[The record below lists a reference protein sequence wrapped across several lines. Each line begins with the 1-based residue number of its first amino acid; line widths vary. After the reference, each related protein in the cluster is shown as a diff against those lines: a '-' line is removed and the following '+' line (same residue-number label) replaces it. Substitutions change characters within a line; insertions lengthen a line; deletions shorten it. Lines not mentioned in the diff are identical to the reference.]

1 MTRIRRRELLAGATA
16 MSALVVSGCLSR
28 AREELGGQSD
38 PTEDPGDTDLGGGT
52 EPTDGNGT
60 DPTDGNGDEPAADQ
74 SVEGADASDSPG
86 IDDASIETLGSDCG
100 SPDDGGI
107 TVDVTENTVAV
118 DGVLPAPNPCH
129 EAVLVDMGLEDET
142 LSVVIDVADTTAEDE
157 GCVMCHG
164 KVEYLAEV
172 EPVDLSEIES
182 VAVTHETGNRH
193 TTEIDPG
200 DVEDSDDSEDAS
212 DPDDGTEEGPIEQ
225 ASIET
230 VDTGCGSGDEAITID
245 FDDGEVGV
253 TGVVS
258 TSNPCHEAVLDSVTV
273 EDDHLSV
280 VVAPRST
287 LEEGEVCV
295 QCIGAIKYEARIVPS
310 DPSVMETVTVEHA
323 SGTESTA
330 TR

>member
-1 MTRIRRRELLAGATA
+1 MTRIGRRELLAGATS

-28 AREELGGQSD
+28 ARDELGGQSD
-38 PTEDPGDTDLGGGT
+38 STDDPGNPDTS
-52 EPTDGNGT
+52 DGNGT
-60 DPTDGNGDEPAADQ
+60 DPDDGNGTDPDDGNGDEPAPDQ
-74 SVEGADASDSPG
+74 SAEGADVTDSPG
-86 IDDASIETLGSDCG
+86 IDGASIETLESDCG
-100 SPDDGGI
+100 SPDDDGI
-107 TVDVTENTVAV
+107 AVDVAENTVVV

-129 EAVLVDMGLEDET
+129 EAVLADVALDGET

-157 GCVMCHG
+157 GCIMCHG

-172 EPVDLSEIES
+172 EPVDLSEAES
-182 VAVTHETGNRH
+182 VAVTHETGDRH
-193 TTEIDPG
+193 TTEIDP
-200 DVEDSDDSEDAS
+200 DDSEDGG
-212 DPDDGTEEGPIEQ
+212 DPDKGPIEQ

-258 TSNPCHEAVLDSVTV
+258 TPNPCHEAVLDSVTV

-287 LEEGEVCV
+287 LQEGDVCV
-295 QCIGAIKYEARIVPS
+295 QCIGAIEYEARIVPS
-310 DPSVMETVTVEHA
+310 DVSAVETVTVEHA

>member
-1 MTRIRRRELLAGATA
+1 MTRIGRRELLAGATS

-28 AREELGGQSD
+28 ARDELGGQSD
-38 PTEDPGDTDLGGGT
+38 PTDDPGNPDTD
-52 EPTDGNGT
+52 
-60 DPTDGNGDEPAADQ
+60 DGNGDEPAPDQ
-74 SVEGADASDSPG
+74 SAEGVDVTDSPG
-86 IDDASIETLGSDCG
+86 IDGASIETLESDCG
-100 SPDDGGI
+100 SPDDDGI
-107 TVDVTENTVAV
+107 AVDVAENTVVV

-129 EAVLVDMGLEDET
+129 EAVLADVALDGET

-157 GCVMCHG
+157 GCIMCHG

-172 EPVDLSEIES
+172 EPVDLSEAES
-182 VAVTHETGNRH
+182 VAVTHETGDRH
-193 TTEIDPG
+193 TTEIDP
-200 DVEDSDDSEDAS
+200 DDSEDGG
-212 DPDDGTEEGPIEQ
+212 DPDDSEDGDPDEGPIEQ

-258 TSNPCHEAVLDSVTV
+258 TPNPCHEAVLDSVTV

-287 LEEGEVCV
+287 LQEGDVCV
-295 QCIGAIKYEARIVPS
+295 QCIGAIEYEARIVPS
-310 DPSVMETVTVEHA
+310 DVSAVETVTVEHA
-323 SGTESTA
+323 SGIESTA